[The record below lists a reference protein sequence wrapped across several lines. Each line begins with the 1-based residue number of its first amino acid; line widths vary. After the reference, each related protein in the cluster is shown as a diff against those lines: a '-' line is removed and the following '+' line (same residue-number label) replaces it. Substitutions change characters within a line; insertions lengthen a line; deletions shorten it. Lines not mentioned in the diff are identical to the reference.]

1 MGKPIVAIVGRPNVG
16 KSTLFNIF
24 ANSRISIVE
33 DTPGVTRD
41 RLYAEGDWLDNQFM
55 MVDTGGIEIMNSD
68 AIAVSIRQQAE
79 IAIKEA
85 DVILFVCDAR
95 SGIVQEDADVAR
107 ILRKSGKP
115 IVLAVNKADSPKQ
128 ELNVYEFYNLGLGEP
143 FPISA
148 ANHLGIGDLL
158 DAVVAKFPQNK
169 AGVFDNDE
177 DQIKVALIG
186 RPNVGKS
193 SIFNSLVG
201 QERSIVSDV
210 AGTTRD
216 AIDTPVVRNGQ
227 KYLFI
232 DTAGMRRKGKI
243 DEPIEKYSIIR
254 SLRAVDRS
262 DVVLMVI
269 DAVDGVT
276 EQDKKIAGYAH
287 EAGKGIVIV
296 VNKWDAYEKDENSTL
311 RYTETLRK
319 ELIFMQYAPV
329 VYVSALTK
337 QRIHRLPEVIN
348 YVAEQNAMRVAT
360 SVLNQVIADAVAINP
375 PPTEKGQRL
384 KILYATQVKIKPPTF
399 VIFVNEPEIMHFSYQ
414 RYLENKLR
422 EAFGFEGTP
431 LSMII
436 RGKKKTNRGWIN
448 GCNDVCI
455 MVCRWFCVWLSTF
468 GAVAG

>member
-41 RLYAEGDWLDNQFM
+41 RLYADTEWLDNEFM
-55 MVDTGGIEIMNSD
+55 MVDTGGIEIMNTD
-68 AIAVSIRQQAE
+68 KIAVSIRQQAQ
-79 IAIKEA
+79 IAIAEA

-95 SGIVQEDADVAR
+95 AGITHEDAEVAKM
-107 ILRKSGKP
+107 LRQSKKP
-115 IVLAVNKADSPKQ
+115 IVLAINKADSPKQ
-128 ELNVYEFYNLGLGEP
+128 EMEIFEFYNLGIGEP
-143 FPISA
+143 IPVSA
-148 ANHLGIGDLL
+148 ANHLGLGDLL
-158 DAVVAKFPQNK
+158 DAVVEKFPETSAYGEDGNE
-169 AGVFDNDE
+169 DE
-177 DQIKVALIG
+177 IKVALIG

-193 SIFNSLVG
+193 SIFNTLVG
-201 QERSIVSDV
+201 EERSIVSDV

-216 AIDTPVVRNGQ
+216 AIDTPVIREGQ
-227 KYLFI
+227 KFLFI
-232 DTAGMRRKGKI
+232 DTAGMRRKARI

-269 DAVDGVT
+269 DAIYGIT

-287 EAGKGIVIV
+287 EAGKGIVLV
-296 VNKWDAYEKDENSTL
+296 VNKWDLYDKDNTSTL
-311 RYTETLRK
+311 RYTENLRR
-319 ELIFMQYAPV
+319 ELVFMQYAPV
-329 VYVSALTK
+329 VFVSAMTK
-337 QRIHRLPEVIN
+337 QRIHRLPEVIH
-348 YVAEQNAMRVAT
+348 YVAEQNAMRIST
-360 SVLNQVIADAVAINP
+360 SVLNQVVEDAIAINP

-431 LSMII
+431 LQMII
-436 RGKKKTNRGWIN
+436 RGKNEEE
-448 GCNDVCI
+448 
-455 MVCRWFCVWLSTF
+455 
-468 GAVAG
+468 

>member
-41 RLYAEGDWLDNQFM
+41 RLYADTEWLDNEFM
-55 MVDTGGIEIMNSD
+55 MVDTGGIEIMNTD
-68 AIAVSIRQQAE
+68 KIAVSIRQQAQ
-79 IAIKEA
+79 IAIAEA

-95 SGIVQEDADVAR
+95 AGITHEDAEVAKM
-107 ILRKSGKP
+107 LRQSKKP
-115 IVLAVNKADSPKQ
+115 IVLAINKADSPKQ
-128 ELNVYEFYNLGLGEP
+128 EMEIFEFYNLGIGEP
-143 FPISA
+143 IPVSA
-148 ANHLGIGDLL
+148 ANHLGLGNLL
-158 DAVVAKFPQNK
+158 DAVVEKFPETSAYGEDGNE
-169 AGVFDNDE
+169 DE
-177 DQIKVALIG
+177 IKVALIG

-193 SIFNSLVG
+193 SIFNTLVG
-201 QERSIVSDV
+201 EERSIVSDV

-216 AIDTPVVRNGQ
+216 AIDTPVIREGQ
-227 KYLFI
+227 KFLFI
-232 DTAGMRRKGKI
+232 DTAGMRRKARI

-269 DAVDGVT
+269 DAIDGVT

-287 EAGKGIVIV
+287 EAGKGIVLV
-296 VNKWDAYEKDENSTL
+296 VNKWDLYDKDNTSTL
-311 RYTETLRK
+311 RYTENLRR
-319 ELIFMQYAPV
+319 ELVFMQYAPV
-329 VYVSALTK
+329 VFVSAMTK
-337 QRIHRLPEVIN
+337 QRIHRLPEVIH
-348 YVAEQNAMRVAT
+348 YVAEQNAMRIST
-360 SVLNQVIADAVAINP
+360 SVLNQVVEDAIAINP

-431 LSMII
+431 LQMII
-436 RGKKKTNRGWIN
+436 RGKNEEE
-448 GCNDVCI
+448 
-455 MVCRWFCVWLSTF
+455 
-468 GAVAG
+468 

>member
-41 RLYAEGDWLDNQFM
+41 RLYADTEWLDNEFM
-55 MVDTGGIEIMNSD
+55 MVDTGGIEIMNTD
-68 AIAVSIRQQAE
+68 KIAVSIRQQAQ
-79 IAIKEA
+79 IAIAEA

-95 SGIVQEDADVAR
+95 AGITHEDAEVAKM
-107 ILRKSGKP
+107 LRQSKKP
-115 IVLAVNKADSPKQ
+115 IVLAINKADSPKQ
-128 ELNVYEFYNLGLGEP
+128 EMEIFDFYNLGIGEP
-143 FPISA
+143 IPVSA
-148 ANHLGIGDLL
+148 ANHLGLGDLL
-158 DAVVAKFPQNK
+158 DAVVEKFPETSAYGEDGNE
-169 AGVFDNDE
+169 DE
-177 DQIKVALIG
+177 IKVALIG

-193 SIFNSLVG
+193 SIFNTLVG
-201 QERSIVSDV
+201 EERSIVSDV

-216 AIDTPVVRNGQ
+216 AIDTPVIREGQ
-227 KYLFI
+227 KFLFI
-232 DTAGMRRKGKI
+232 DTAGMRRKARI

-269 DAVDGVT
+269 DAIDGVT

-287 EAGKGIVIV
+287 EAGKGIVLV
-296 VNKWDAYEKDENSTL
+296 VNKWDLYDKDNTSTL
-311 RYTETLRK
+311 RYTENLRR
-319 ELIFMQYAPV
+319 ELVFMQYAPV
-329 VYVSALTK
+329 VFVSAMTK
-337 QRIHRLPEVIN
+337 QRIHRLPEVIH
-348 YVAEQNAMRVAT
+348 YVAEQNAMRIST
-360 SVLNQVIADAVAINP
+360 SVLNQVVEDAIAINP

-431 LSMII
+431 LQMII
-436 RGKKKTNRGWIN
+436 RGKNEEE
-448 GCNDVCI
+448 
-455 MVCRWFCVWLSTF
+455 
-468 GAVAG
+468 

>member
-384 KILYATQVKIKPPTF
+384 KILYATQVIIKPPTF

-436 RGKKKTNRGWIN
+436 RGKKE
-448 GCNDVCI
+448 DE
-455 MVCRWFCVWLSTF
+455 
-468 GAVAG
+468 

>member
-41 RLYAEGDWLDNQFM
+41 RLYADTEWLDNEFM
-55 MVDTGGIEIMNSD
+55 MVDTGGIEIMNTD
-68 AIAVSIRQQAE
+68 KIAVSIRQQAQ
-79 IAIKEA
+79 IAIAEA

-95 SGIVQEDADVAR
+95 AGITHEDAEVAKM
-107 ILRKSGKP
+107 LRQSKKP
-115 IVLAVNKADSPKQ
+115 IVLAINKADSPKQ
-128 ELNVYEFYNLGLGEP
+128 EMEIFEFYNLGIGEP
-143 FPISA
+143 IPVSA
-148 ANHLGIGDLL
+148 ANHLGLGDLL
-158 DAVVAKFPQNK
+158 DAVVEKFPETSAYGEDGNE
-169 AGVFDNDE
+169 DE
-177 DQIKVALIG
+177 IKVALIG

-193 SIFNSLVG
+193 SIFNTLVG
-201 QERSIVSDV
+201 EERSIVSDV

-216 AIDTPVVRNGQ
+216 AIDTPVIREGQ
-227 KYLFI
+227 KFLFI
-232 DTAGMRRKGKI
+232 DTAGMRRKARI

-269 DAVDGVT
+269 DAIDGVT

-287 EAGKGIVIV
+287 EAGKGIVLV
-296 VNKWDAYEKDENSTL
+296 VNKWDLYDKDNTSTL
-311 RYTETLRK
+311 RYTENLRR
-319 ELIFMQYAPV
+319 ELVFMQYAPV
-329 VYVSALTK
+329 VFVSAMTK
-337 QRIHRLPEVIN
+337 QRIHRLPEVIH
-348 YVAEQNAMRVAT
+348 YVSEQNAMRIST
-360 SVLNQVIADAVAINP
+360 SVLNQVVEDAIAINP

-431 LSMII
+431 LQMII
-436 RGKKKTNRGWIN
+436 RGKNEEE
-448 GCNDVCI
+448 
-455 MVCRWFCVWLSTF
+455 
-468 GAVAG
+468 

>member
-41 RLYAEGDWLDNQFM
+41 RLYADTEWLDNEFM
-55 MVDTGGIEIMNSD
+55 MVDTGGIEIMNTD
-68 AIAVSIRQQAE
+68 KIAVSIRQQAQ
-79 IAIKEA
+79 IAIAEA

-95 SGIVQEDADVAR
+95 AGITHEDAEVAKM
-107 ILRKSGKP
+107 LRQSKKP
-115 IVLAVNKADSPKQ
+115 IVLAINKADSPKQ
-128 ELNVYEFYNLGLGEP
+128 EMEIFEFYNLGIGEP
-143 FPISA
+143 IPVSA
-148 ANHLGIGDLL
+148 ANHLGLGDLL
-158 DAVVAKFPQNK
+158 DAVVEKFPETSAYGEDGNE
-169 AGVFDNDE
+169 DE
-177 DQIKVALIG
+177 IKVALIG

-193 SIFNSLVG
+193 SIFNTLLG
-201 QERSIVSDV
+201 EERSIVSDV

-216 AIDTPVVRNGQ
+216 AIDTPVIREGQ
-227 KYLFI
+227 KFLFI
-232 DTAGMRRKGKI
+232 DTAGMRRKARI

-269 DAVDGVT
+269 DAIDGVT

-287 EAGKGIVIV
+287 EAGKGIVLV
-296 VNKWDAYEKDENSTL
+296 VNKWDLYDKDNTSTL
-311 RYTETLRK
+311 RYTENLRR
-319 ELIFMQYAPV
+319 ELVFMQYAPV
-329 VYVSALTK
+329 VFVSAMTK
-337 QRIHRLPEVIN
+337 QRIHRLPEVIH
-348 YVAEQNAMRVAT
+348 YVAEQNAMRIST
-360 SVLNQVIADAVAINP
+360 SVLNQVVEDAIAINP

-431 LSMII
+431 LQMII
-436 RGKKKTNRGWIN
+436 RGKNEEE
-448 GCNDVCI
+448 
-455 MVCRWFCVWLSTF
+455 
-468 GAVAG
+468 

>member
-41 RLYAEGDWLDNQFM
+41 RLYADTEWLDNEFM
-55 MVDTGGIEIMNSD
+55 MVDTGGIEIMNTD
-68 AIAVSIRQQAE
+68 KIAVSIRQQAQ
-79 IAIKEA
+79 IAIAEA

-95 SGIVQEDADVAR
+95 AGITHEDAEVAKM
-107 ILRKSGKP
+107 LRQSKKP
-115 IVLAVNKADSPKQ
+115 IVLAINKADSPKQ
-128 ELNVYEFYNLGLGEP
+128 EMEIFEFYNLGIGEP
-143 FPISA
+143 IPVSA
-148 ANHLGIGDLL
+148 ANHLGLGDLL
-158 DAVVAKFPQNK
+158 DAVVEKFPETSAYGEDGNE
-169 AGVFDNDE
+169 DE
-177 DQIKVALIG
+177 IKVALIG

-193 SIFNSLVG
+193 SIFNTLVG
-201 QERSIVSDV
+201 EERSIVSDV
-210 AGTTRD
+210 VGTTRD
-216 AIDTPVVRNGQ
+216 AIDTPVIREGQ
-227 KYLFI
+227 KFLFI
-232 DTAGMRRKGKI
+232 DTAGMRRKARI

-269 DAVDGVT
+269 DAIDGVT

-287 EAGKGIVIV
+287 EAGKGIVLV
-296 VNKWDAYEKDENSTL
+296 VNKWDLYDKDNTSTL
-311 RYTETLRK
+311 RYTENLRR
-319 ELIFMQYAPV
+319 ELVFMQYAPV
-329 VYVSALTK
+329 VFVSAMTK
-337 QRIHRLPEVIN
+337 QRIHRLPEVIH
-348 YVAEQNAMRVAT
+348 YVAEQNAMRIST
-360 SVLNQVIADAVAINP
+360 SVLNQVVEDAIAINP

-431 LSMII
+431 LQMII
-436 RGKKKTNRGWIN
+436 RGKNEEE
-448 GCNDVCI
+448 
-455 MVCRWFCVWLSTF
+455 
-468 GAVAG
+468 

>member
-1 MGKPIVAIVGRPNVG
+1 MEKPIVAIVGRPNVG

-41 RLYAEGDWLDNQFM
+41 RLYADTEWLDNEFM
-55 MVDTGGIEIMNSD
+55 MVDTGGIEIMNTD
-68 AIAVSIRQQAE
+68 KIAVSIRQQAQ
-79 IAIKEA
+79 IAIAEA

-95 SGIVQEDADVAR
+95 AGITHEDAEVAKM
-107 ILRKSGKP
+107 LRQSKKP
-115 IVLAVNKADSPKQ
+115 IVLAINKADSPKQ
-128 ELNVYEFYNLGLGEP
+128 EMEIFEFYNLGIGEP
-143 FPISA
+143 IPVSA
-148 ANHLGIGDLL
+148 ANHLGLGDLL
-158 DAVVAKFPQNK
+158 DAVVEKFPETSAYGEDGNE
-169 AGVFDNDE
+169 DE
-177 DQIKVALIG
+177 IKVALIG

-193 SIFNSLVG
+193 SIFNTLVG
-201 QERSIVSDV
+201 EERSIVSDV

-216 AIDTPVVRNGQ
+216 AIDTPVIREGQ
-227 KYLFI
+227 KFLFI
-232 DTAGMRRKGKI
+232 DTAGMRRKARI

-269 DAVDGVT
+269 DAIDGVT

-287 EAGKGIVIV
+287 EAGKGIVLV
-296 VNKWDAYEKDENSTL
+296 VNKWDLYDKDNTSTL
-311 RYTETLRK
+311 RYTENLRR
-319 ELIFMQYAPV
+319 ELVFMQYAPV
-329 VYVSALTK
+329 VFVSAMTK
-337 QRIHRLPEVIN
+337 QRIHRLPEVIH
-348 YVAEQNAMRVAT
+348 YVAEQNAMRIST
-360 SVLNQVIADAVAINP
+360 SVLNQVVEDAIAINP

-431 LSMII
+431 LQMII
-436 RGKKKTNRGWIN
+436 RGKNEEE
-448 GCNDVCI
+448 
-455 MVCRWFCVWLSTF
+455 
-468 GAVAG
+468 

>member
-41 RLYAEGDWLDNQFM
+41 RLYADTEWLDNEFM
-55 MVDTGGIEIMNSD
+55 MVDTGGIEIMNTD
-68 AIAVSIRQQAE
+68 KIAVSIRQQAQ
-79 IAIKEA
+79 IAIAEA

-95 SGIVQEDADVAR
+95 AGITHEDAEVAKM
-107 ILRKSGKP
+107 LRQSKKP
-115 IVLAVNKADSPKQ
+115 IVLAINKADSPKQ
-128 ELNVYEFYNLGLGEP
+128 DMEIFEFYNLGIGEP
-143 FPISA
+143 IPVSA
-148 ANHLGIGDLL
+148 ANHLGLGDLL
-158 DAVVAKFPQNK
+158 DAVVEKFPETSAYGEDGNE
-169 AGVFDNDE
+169 DE
-177 DQIKVALIG
+177 IKVALIG

-193 SIFNSLVG
+193 SIFNTLVG
-201 QERSIVSDV
+201 EERSIVSDV

-216 AIDTPVVRNGQ
+216 AIDTPVIREGQ
-227 KYLFI
+227 KFLFI
-232 DTAGMRRKGKI
+232 DTAGMRRKARI

-269 DAVDGVT
+269 DAIDGVT

-287 EAGKGIVIV
+287 EAGKGIVLV
-296 VNKWDAYEKDENSTL
+296 VNKWDLYDKDNTSTL
-311 RYTETLRK
+311 RYTENLRR
-319 ELIFMQYAPV
+319 ELVFMQYAPV
-329 VYVSALTK
+329 VFVSAMTK
-337 QRIHRLPEVIN
+337 QRIHRLPEVIH
-348 YVAEQNAMRVAT
+348 YVAEQNAMRIST
-360 SVLNQVIADAVAINP
+360 SVLNQVVEDAIAINP

-431 LSMII
+431 LQMII
-436 RGKKKTNRGWIN
+436 RGKNEEE
-448 GCNDVCI
+448 
-455 MVCRWFCVWLSTF
+455 
-468 GAVAG
+468 

>member
-41 RLYAEGDWLDNQFM
+41 RLYADTEWLDNEFM
-55 MVDTGGIEIMNSD
+55 MVDTGGIEIMNTD
-68 AIAVSIRQQAE
+68 KIAVSIRQQAQ
-79 IAIKEA
+79 IAIAEA

-95 SGIVQEDADVAR
+95 AGITHEDAEVAKM
-107 ILRKSGKP
+107 LRQSKKP
-115 IVLAVNKADSPKQ
+115 IVLAINKADSPKQ
-128 ELNVYEFYNLGLGEP
+128 EMEIFEFYNLGIGEP
-143 FPISA
+143 IPVSA
-148 ANHLGIGDLL
+148 ANHLGLGDLL
-158 DAVVAKFPQNK
+158 DAVVEKFPETSAYGEDGNE
-169 AGVFDNDE
+169 DE
-177 DQIKVALIG
+177 IKVALIG

-193 SIFNSLVG
+193 SIFYTLVG
-201 QERSIVSDV
+201 EERSIVSDV

-216 AIDTPVVRNGQ
+216 AIDTPVIREGQ
-227 KYLFI
+227 KFLFI
-232 DTAGMRRKGKI
+232 DTAGMRRKARI

-269 DAVDGVT
+269 DAIDGVT

-287 EAGKGIVIV
+287 EAGKGIVLV
-296 VNKWDAYEKDENSTL
+296 VNKWDLYDKDNTSTL
-311 RYTETLRK
+311 RYTENLRR
-319 ELIFMQYAPV
+319 ELVFMQYAPV
-329 VYVSALTK
+329 VFVSAMTK
-337 QRIHRLPEVIN
+337 QRIHRLPEVIH
-348 YVAEQNAMRVAT
+348 YVAEQNAMRIST
-360 SVLNQVIADAVAINP
+360 SVLNQVVEDAIAINP

-431 LSMII
+431 LQMII
-436 RGKKKTNRGWIN
+436 RGKNEEE
-448 GCNDVCI
+448 
-455 MVCRWFCVWLSTF
+455 
-468 GAVAG
+468 

>member
-115 IVLAVNKADSPKQ
+115 IVLAVNKAYSPKQ

-436 RGKKKTNRGWIN
+436 RGKKE
-448 GCNDVCI
+448 DE
-455 MVCRWFCVWLSTF
+455 
-468 GAVAG
+468 

>member
-41 RLYAEGDWLDNQFM
+41 RLYADTEWLDNEFM
-55 MVDTGGIEIMNSD
+55 MVDTGGIEIMNTD
-68 AIAVSIRQQAE
+68 KIAVSIRQQAQ
-79 IAIKEA
+79 IAIAEA

-95 SGIVQEDADVAR
+95 AGITHEDAEVAKM
-107 ILRKSGKP
+107 LRQSKKP
-115 IVLAVNKADSPKQ
+115 IVLAINKADSPKQ
-128 ELNVYEFYNLGLGEP
+128 EMEIFEFYNPGIGEP
-143 FPISA
+143 IPVSA
-148 ANHLGIGDLL
+148 ANHLGLGDLL
-158 DAVVAKFPQNK
+158 DAVVEKFPETSAYGEDGNE
-169 AGVFDNDE
+169 DE
-177 DQIKVALIG
+177 IKVALIG

-193 SIFNSLVG
+193 SIFNTLVG
-201 QERSIVSDV
+201 EERSIVSDV

-216 AIDTPVVRNGQ
+216 AIDTPVIREGQ
-227 KYLFI
+227 KFLFI
-232 DTAGMRRKGKI
+232 DTAGMRRKARI

-269 DAVDGVT
+269 DAIDGVT

-287 EAGKGIVIV
+287 EAGKGIVLV
-296 VNKWDAYEKDENSTL
+296 VNKWDLYDKDNTSTL
-311 RYTETLRK
+311 RYTENLRR
-319 ELIFMQYAPV
+319 ELVFMQYAPV
-329 VYVSALTK
+329 VFVSAMTK
-337 QRIHRLPEVIN
+337 QRIHRLPEVIH
-348 YVAEQNAMRVAT
+348 YVAEQNAMRIST
-360 SVLNQVIADAVAINP
+360 SVLNQVVEDAIAINP

-431 LSMII
+431 LQMII
-436 RGKKKTNRGWIN
+436 RGKNEEE
-448 GCNDVCI
+448 
-455 MVCRWFCVWLSTF
+455 
-468 GAVAG
+468 

>member
-375 PPTEKGQRL
+375 PTTEKGQRL

-436 RGKKKTNRGWIN
+436 RGKKE
-448 GCNDVCI
+448 DE
-455 MVCRWFCVWLSTF
+455 
-468 GAVAG
+468 

>member
-41 RLYAEGDWLDNQFM
+41 RLYADTEWLDNEFM
-55 MVDTGGIEIMNSD
+55 MVDTGGIEIMNTD
-68 AIAVSIRQQAE
+68 KIAVSIRQQAQ
-79 IAIKEA
+79 IAIAEA

-95 SGIVQEDADVAR
+95 AGITHEDAEVAKM
-107 ILRKSGKP
+107 LRQSKKP
-115 IVLAVNKADSPKQ
+115 IVLAINKADTPKQ
-128 ELNVYEFYNLGLGEP
+128 EMEIFEFYNLGIGEP
-143 FPISA
+143 IPVSA
-148 ANHLGIGDLL
+148 ANHLGLGDLL
-158 DAVVAKFPQNK
+158 DAVVEKFPETSAYGEDGNE
-169 AGVFDNDE
+169 DE
-177 DQIKVALIG
+177 IKVALIG

-193 SIFNSLVG
+193 SIFNTLVG
-201 QERSIVSDV
+201 EERSIVSDV

-216 AIDTPVVRNGQ
+216 AIDTPVIREGQ
-227 KYLFI
+227 KFLFI
-232 DTAGMRRKGKI
+232 DTAGMRRKARI

-269 DAVDGVT
+269 DAIDGVT

-287 EAGKGIVIV
+287 EAGKGIVLV
-296 VNKWDAYEKDENSTL
+296 VNKWDLYDKDNTSTL
-311 RYTETLRK
+311 RYTENLRR
-319 ELIFMQYAPV
+319 ELVFMQYAPV
-329 VYVSALTK
+329 VFVSAMTK
-337 QRIHRLPEVIN
+337 QRIHRLPEVIH
-348 YVAEQNAMRVAT
+348 YVAEQNAMRIST
-360 SVLNQVIADAVAINP
+360 SVLNQVVEDAIAINP

-431 LSMII
+431 LQMII
-436 RGKKKTNRGWIN
+436 RGKNEEE
-448 GCNDVCI
+448 
-455 MVCRWFCVWLSTF
+455 
-468 GAVAG
+468 

>member
-158 DAVVAKFPQNK
+158 AKFPQNK

-436 RGKKKTNRGWIN
+436 RGKKE
-448 GCNDVCI
+448 DE
-455 MVCRWFCVWLSTF
+455 
-468 GAVAG
+468 

>member
-41 RLYAEGDWLDNQFM
+41 RLYADTEWLANEFM
-55 MVDTGGIEIMNSD
+55 MVDTGGIEIMNTD
-68 AIAVSIRQQAE
+68 KIAVSIRQQAQ
-79 IAIKEA
+79 IAIAEA

-95 SGIVQEDADVAR
+95 AGITHEDAEVAKM
-107 ILRKSGKP
+107 LRQSKKP
-115 IVLAVNKADSPKQ
+115 IVLAINKADSPKQ
-128 ELNVYEFYNLGLGEP
+128 EMEIFEFYNLGIGEP
-143 FPISA
+143 IPVSA
-148 ANHLGIGDLL
+148 ANHLGLGDLL
-158 DAVVAKFPQNK
+158 DAVVEKFPETSAYGEDGNE
-169 AGVFDNDE
+169 DE
-177 DQIKVALIG
+177 IKVALIG

-193 SIFNSLVG
+193 SIFNTLVG
-201 QERSIVSDV
+201 EERSIVSDV

-216 AIDTPVVRNGQ
+216 AIDTPVIREGQ
-227 KYLFI
+227 KFLFI
-232 DTAGMRRKGKI
+232 DTAGMRRKARI

-269 DAVDGVT
+269 DAIDGVT

-287 EAGKGIVIV
+287 EAGKGIVLV
-296 VNKWDAYEKDENSTL
+296 VNKWDLYDKDNTSTL
-311 RYTETLRK
+311 RYTENLRR
-319 ELIFMQYAPV
+319 ELVFMQYAPV
-329 VYVSALTK
+329 VFVSAMTK
-337 QRIHRLPEVIN
+337 QRIHRLPEVIH
-348 YVAEQNAMRVAT
+348 YVAEQNAMRIST
-360 SVLNQVIADAVAINP
+360 SVLNQVVEDAIAINP

-431 LSMII
+431 LQMII
-436 RGKKKTNRGWIN
+436 RGKNEEE
-448 GCNDVCI
+448 
-455 MVCRWFCVWLSTF
+455 
-468 GAVAG
+468 

>member
-41 RLYAEGDWLDNQFM
+41 RLYADTEWLDNEFM
-55 MVDTGGIEIMNSD
+55 MVDTGGIEIMNTD
-68 AIAVSIRQQAE
+68 KIAVSIRQQAQ
-79 IAIKEA
+79 IAIAEA

-95 SGIVQEDADVAR
+95 AGITHEGAEVAKM
-107 ILRKSGKP
+107 LRQSKKP
-115 IVLAVNKADSPKQ
+115 IVLAINKADSPKQ
-128 ELNVYEFYNLGLGEP
+128 EMEIFEFYNLGIGEP
-143 FPISA
+143 IPVSA
-148 ANHLGIGDLL
+148 ANHLGLGDLL
-158 DAVVAKFPQNK
+158 DAVVEKFPETSAYGEDGNE
-169 AGVFDNDE
+169 DE
-177 DQIKVALIG
+177 IKVALIG

-193 SIFNSLVG
+193 SIFNTLVG
-201 QERSIVSDV
+201 EERSIVSDV

-216 AIDTPVVRNGQ
+216 AIDTPVIREGQ
-227 KYLFI
+227 KFLFI
-232 DTAGMRRKGKI
+232 DTAGMRRKARI

-269 DAVDGVT
+269 DAIDGVT

-287 EAGKGIVIV
+287 EAGKGIVLV
-296 VNKWDAYEKDENSTL
+296 VNKWDLYDKDNTSTL
-311 RYTETLRK
+311 RYTENLRR
-319 ELIFMQYAPV
+319 ELVFMQYAPV
-329 VYVSALTK
+329 VFVSAMTK
-337 QRIHRLPEVIN
+337 QRIHRLPEVIH
-348 YVAEQNAMRVAT
+348 YVAEQNAMRIST
-360 SVLNQVIADAVAINP
+360 SVLNQVVEDAIAINP

-431 LSMII
+431 LQMII
-436 RGKKKTNRGWIN
+436 RGKNEEE
-448 GCNDVCI
+448 
-455 MVCRWFCVWLSTF
+455 
-468 GAVAG
+468 